1 MPDTWGGRKG
11 LMIKRILVGLGG
23 TPFTDVAI
31 ERAIEIAKAHGALI
45 TGVTV
50 VDIKQLKQVGPVP
63 PGGGIYA
70 AKLRE
75 KRFAIT
81 EERIESAIEQFKI
94 KCDESNIPTK
104 IERETGDPFELMIG
118 HSRYNDLT
126 IFGLKSLF
134 DYGFTIE
141 PRDALFRLVSQG
153 VRPIIAVS
161 PQFRLVR
168 NVLVAYSGSMES
180 AKAMRRYVQLNPW
193 RNVRLRIVH
202 FGKSDDSTQMLLKD
216 AADYCRD
223 HGFANETEIVAQ
235 SARDYLIE
243 YAQQN
248 DMDLIVMGNSIRS
261 LLLRHL
267 LGDTVLNAIQQSD
280 RPLFI
285 AQ

>member
-1 MPDTWGGRKG
+1 
-11 LMIKRILVGLGG
+11 MIKRILLGLGG

-31 ERAIEIAKAHGALI
+31 DRSIELAKAHGALI

-50 VDIKQLKQVGPVP
+50 LDLKGLKQVGPVP
-63 PGGGIYA
+63 PGGDFYA
-70 AKLRE
+70 ARLRE

-81 EERIESAIEQFKI
+81 EERIDSAIEQFKK
-94 KCDESNIPTK
+94 KCDESNIPKK
-104 IERETGDPFELMIG
+104 IEYETGDPFESMIA
-118 HSRYNDLT
+118 HARYNDIT

-134 DYGFTIE
+134 DYGFTME
-141 PRDALFRLVSQG
+141 PRDALIRLVSHG

-161 PQFRLVR
+161 PEVR
-168 NVLVAYSGSMES
+168 PICNVLIAYSGSMES

-202 FGKSDDSTQMLLKD
+202 FGNRDDSTEKLLKD
-216 AADYCRD
+216 SADYCRD
-223 HGFANETEIVAQ
+223 HGFPNETELVDQ
-235 SARDYLIE
+235 SAREHLIE

-248 DMDLIVMGNSIRS
+248 DMDLIVMGNSIRN
-261 LLLRHL
+261 LLFRHL

-280 RPLFI
+280 RPLFL